1 MVDFKKKIRSKV
13 FLKETDPI
21 QIYSNLDRQA
31 SAGPLRPVQ
40 ESVLNDWYTNYK
52 NKQDIII
59 KLHTGE
65 GKTLIGLL
73 LLQSRLNS
81 GTGPCLYVCP
91 NKQLALQVSNDA
103 NKFGI
108 KHQLHK
114 SGERIPDE
122 FLESKEIL
130 ITYVQRFFN
139 GRTQFGLDNNSI
151 KIGTIVLDD
160 SHACIDSIR
169 SSFSIRANRQSDIY
183 KYFLSLFESSMREQG
198 EGTYMDIKN
207 TDSSYELMPVPYWD
221 WIDKQNEVV
230 EFMNQ
235 QQECDEIKFIYPLL
249 KDIWSDCTAYFTG
262 FGMEI
267 TPDYNL
273 IHRFTAFTKADQRIL
288 MSATT
293 QDDSFFIKGLMMS
306 KESII
311 HPLTNSLTKWS
322 GEKMILFP
330 TRIDN
335 SLNSEYIRNFV
346 CKPFMKGIIS
356 KVALVP
362 SLWWGEDYEKRG
374 AEIAIREK
382 LSEEVSYLKSSGPY
396 NHTVVFVNR
405 YDGIDL
411 ADNQCRLLVLDSL
424 PSFGNL
430 SDRYEQ
436 QCREDSALITTKIA
450 QKIEQGLGRS
460 VRSEKDY
467 SVILIVGEDLV
478 SFVKTSVNQNLFS
491 PQTLMQIRIGED
503 VSNSVKD
510 EITDI
515 QTAEKAFI
523 EVMKQCLN
531 RDEDWK
537 QYYKETMD
545 NIRLKEET
553 HPLID
558 IIIKEFRA
566 EQACIKSDYSTAE
579 KIYQDL
585 INTDFKDREQEKGW
599 YLQLMAK
606 CVYRRSKI
614 DSEKIQKT
622 AHDLNPYVLKPLNY
636 NYKVIS
642 PINQKSITLVQ
653 EYLCKF
659 KTYEDLVLKIDT
671 ILSDLSFGIKS
682 DKFEAALQEIGKL
695 LGYISQRPDHQYN
708 VGPDNLWIFPNG
720 LNFIG
725 FECKNEVL
733 STRKCISKEEVG
745 QMNNHIGWFER
756 TYGIDKSIKY
766 IHIHQTNVVSDKA
779 NYTKDVSVITSRELT
794 EFKKNIKG
802 FIGEFSK
809 YDLKSINEDYIK
821 KALETHKLT
830 LKDIENFYST
840 APILS
845 NIKIYNDD
853 NI

>member
-1 MVDFKKKIRSKV
+1 
-13 FLKETDPI
+13 
-21 QIYSNLDRQA
+21 
-31 SAGPLRPVQ
+31 
-40 ESVLNDWYTNYK
+40 
-52 NKQDIII
+52 
-59 KLHTGE
+59 
-65 GKTLIGLL
+65 
-73 LLQSRLNS
+73 
-81 GTGPCLYVCP
+81 
-91 NKQLALQVSNDA
+91 
-103 NKFGI
+103 
-108 KHQLHK
+108 
-114 SGERIPDE
+114 
-122 FLESKEIL
+122 
-130 ITYVQRFFN
+130 
-139 GRTQFGLDNNSI
+139 
-151 KIGTIVLDD
+151 
-160 SHACIDSIR
+160 
-169 SSFSIRANRQSDIY
+169 
-183 KYFLSLFESSMREQG
+183 
-198 EGTYMDIKN
+198 
-207 TDSSYELMPVPYWD
+207 
-221 WIDKQNEVV
+221 
-230 EFMNQ
+230 
-235 QQECDEIKFIYPLL
+235 
-249 KDIWSDCTAYFTG
+249 
-262 FGMEI
+262 
-267 TPDYNL
+267 
-273 IHRFTAFTKADQRIL
+273 

-293 QDDSFFIKGLMMS
+293 QDDSFFIKGLMMT
-306 KESII
+306 KESVI

-330 TRIDN
+330 TRIDK
-335 SLNSEYIRNFV
+335 SLNSENIRNFV
-346 CKPFMKGIIS
+346 CKSSVKGIIS

-362 SLWWGEDYEKRG
+362 SLWWGDDYEKRG
-374 AEIAIREK
+374 AKIAIRGK
-382 LSEEVSYLKSSGPY
+382 LPEEVNYLRSGGPY
-396 NHTVVFVNR
+396 NHTVVFINR

-411 ADNQCRLLVLDSL
+411 ADNQCRILVLDSL

-478 SFVKTSVNQNLFS
+478 SFIKTSINQNLFS
-491 PQTLMQIRIGED
+491 PQTLMQIKIGED

-510 EITDI
+510 EISDI
-515 QTAEKAFI
+515 QTAGKAFL
-523 EVMKQCLN
+523 EVICQCLN
-531 RDEDWK
+531 RDENWK
-537 QYYKETMD
+537 QFYKEAMD
-545 NIRLKEET
+545 DIKLKEEA

-566 EQACIKSDYSTAE
+566 EQACIKSDYLTAE

-585 INTDFKDREQEKGW
+585 INKDFKDREQEKGW

-642 PINQKSITLVQ
+642 PINQKSLTLVH

-671 ILSDLSFGIKS
+671 ILSDLSFGTKS

-756 TYGIDKSIKY
+756 TYGIDKNIKY

-779 NYTKDVSVITSRELT
+779 NYTKEVSVTTSRELA
-794 EFKKNIKG
+794 ELKKNIKG

-830 LKDIENFYST
+830 LKDMENLYSI
-840 APILS
+840 APILL
-845 NIKIYNDD
+845 
-853 NI
+853 

>member
-1 MVDFKKKIRSKV
+1 MVDFKKKIKSKIFV
-13 FLKETDPI
+13 KETNPI

-31 SAGPLRPVQ
+31 SAGPLRPIQ

-52 NKQDIII
+52 DKRDIII

-73 LLQSRLNS
+73 LLQSRLN
-81 GTGPCLYVCP
+81 TDKGPCLYVCP
-91 NKQLALQVSNDA
+91 SKQLALQASYDA
-103 NKFGI
+103 TKFGI

-114 SGERIPDE
+114 PGEKLPDE

-130 ITYVQRFFN
+130 ITYVQRLFN
-139 GRTQFGLDNNSI
+139 GRTQFGIDNNGI

-169 SSFSIRANRQSDIY
+169 SAYSIKANRQSDIY
-183 KYFLSLFESSMREQG
+183 KHFLSLFEASMRKQG
-198 EGTYMDIKN
+198 EGTYLDIKN
-207 TDSSYELMPVPYWD
+207 TESSYELMPVPYWD
-221 WIDKQNEVV
+221 WIDKQNEVA
-230 EFMNQ
+230 EYMNQ
-235 QQECDEIKFIYPLL
+235 QQDCDEVKFVYPLL

-262 FGMEI
+262 YGIEI

-273 IHRFTAFTKADQRIL
+273 IHRFTSFTKAGQRIL

-293 QDDSFFIKGLMMS
+293 QDDSFFIKGLMMDE
-306 KESII
+306 ESVI

-330 TRIDN
+330 TRIDK
-335 SLNSEYIRNFV
+335 SLNSEFIREIISN
-346 CKPFMKGIIS
+346 PSEKGSIS

-362 SLWWGEDYEKRG
+362 SLWWGDDYAKRG
-374 AEIAIREK
+374 AKIAIGSK
-382 LSEEVSYLKSSGPY
+382 LPEEISYLRGGGPY
-396 NHTVVFVNR
+396 DHTVVFVNR

-411 ADNQCRLLVLDSL
+411 ADNQCRILVLDSL

-430 SDRYEQ
+430 SDKYEQ
-436 QCREDSALITTKIA
+436 QCRELSNLITTKIA

-478 SFVKTSVNQNLFS
+478 SFIKTSVNQNFFS

-510 EITDI
+510 EVTDI
-515 QTAEKAFI
+515 NTAKKAFF
-523 EVMKQCLN
+523 EVTKQCLN
-531 RDEDWK
+531 RDENWK
-537 QYYKETMD
+537 QFYKETMN
-545 NIRLKEET
+545 NIVLKEET
-553 HPLID
+553 HPLIN
-558 IIIKEFRA
+558 IITKEFRA
-566 EQACIKSDYSTAE
+566 EQSCIKSNYTAAE

-585 INTDFKDREQEKGW
+585 IDIDFKDNQQEKGW

-614 DSEKIQKT
+614 DSEKLQKA
-622 AHDLNPYVLKPLNY
+622 AHDLNPYVLKPQEY
-636 NYKVIS
+636 NYQVTT
-642 PINQKSITLVQ
+642 PIDQKAITLTSN
-653 EYLCKF
+653 YLSKF
-659 KTYEDLVLKIDT
+659 KTYEDLQLKIDS
-671 ILSDLSFGIKS
+671 ILADLCFGCKAN
-682 DKFEAALQEIGKL
+682 KFEAALQEIGRL
-695 LGYISQRPDHQYN
+695 LGYISQRPDQQYN

-720 LNFIG
+720 LDFIG

-733 STRKCISKEEVG
+733 NTRKYISKDEVG
-745 QMNNHIGWFER
+745 QMNNHIGWFEQE
-756 TYGIDKSIKY
+756 YGADKNIKY
-766 IHIHQTNVVSDKA
+766 IHIHQTNIVSNKA
-779 NYTKDVSVITSRELT
+779 NYTKEVSIITSKELDKL
-794 EFKKNIKG
+794 KKNIKG

-809 YDLKSINEDYIK
+809 YDLKSVSEDFIE

-830 LKDIENFYST
+830 LKDVEQLYSVT
-840 APILS
+840 PVAQ
-845 NIKIYNDD
+845 
-853 NI
+853 

>member
-1 MVDFKKKIRSKV
+1 MVDFKKKIKSKV
-13 FLKETDPI
+13 FVKETEPAK
-21 QIYSNLDRQA
+21 IYSNLDRQA

-52 NKQDIII
+52 DKHDIII

-91 NKQLALQVSNDA
+91 SIHLALQVSNDA
-103 NKFGI
+103 KKFGI

-114 SGERIPDE
+114 KGERIPDE
-122 FLESKEIL
+122 FLEGKEIL

-169 SSFSIRANRQSDIY
+169 SSFSIKANRQSDIY
-183 KYFLSLFESSMREQG
+183 KYFLSLFESSMRKQG

-221 WIDKQNEVV
+221 WIDKQNEIV

-235 QQECDEIKFIYPLL
+235 QQDCDEVKFIYPLL

-262 FGMEI
+262 SGIEI

-273 IHRFTAFTKADQRIL
+273 IHRFTAFTKADQRVL

-293 QDDSFFIKGLMMS
+293 QDDSFFIKGLMMT

-335 SLNSEYIRNFV
+335 NLNSEYIRNFI
-346 CKPFMKGIIS
+346 CKPSIKGIIS

-374 AEIAIREK
+374 AEIAIRGK

-396 NHTVVFVNR
+396 YHTVVFVNR

-436 QCREDSALITTKIA
+436 QCREDSVLITTKIA

-478 SFVKTSVNQNLFS
+478 SFVKASVNQNLFS

-510 EITDI
+510 EITGI

-585 INTDFKDREQEKGW
+585 INTDSKDREQEKGW

-779 NYTKDVSVITSRELT
+779 NYTKEVSVITSRELT
-794 EFKKNIKG
+794 ELKKNIKG
-802 FIGEFSK
+802 FIGEFSI

-830 LKDIENFYST
+830 LKDMENLYSI
-840 APILS
+840 APTL
-845 NIKIYNDD
+845 
-853 NI
+853 

>member
-1 MVDFKKKIRSKV
+1 MVDFRKKIRSKAFV
-13 FLKETDPI
+13 KETDPAK
-21 QIYSNLDRQA
+21 IYSNLDRQA

-40 ESVLNDWYTNYK
+40 ESVLNDWYTNYRDK
-52 NKQDIII
+52 HDIII

-91 NKQLALQVSNDA
+91 SIHLALQVSNDA
-103 NKFGI
+103 KKFGI

-114 SGERIPDE
+114 KGERIPDE
-122 FLESKEIL
+122 FLEGKEIL

-183 KYFLSLFESSMREQG
+183 KYFLSLFESSMSKQG

-221 WIDKQNEVV
+221 WIDKQNEIV

-235 QQECDEIKFIYPLL
+235 QQDCDEVKFIYPLL

-262 FGMEI
+262 FGIEI

-273 IHRFTAFTKADQRIL
+273 IHRFTAFTKAAQRIL

-306 KESII
+306 KESVI

-330 TRIDN
+330 TRIDK
-335 SLNSEYIRNFV
+335 SLNSEYIRNFI
-346 CKPFMKGIIS
+346 CKPSMRGIIS

-362 SLWWGEDYEKRG
+362 SLWWGEDYKKKG
-374 AEIAIREK
+374 AKIAIREK
-382 LSEEVSYLKSSGPY
+382 LDDEVSYLRSGGPY

-411 ADNQCRLLVLDSL
+411 ADNQCRMLVLDSL

-478 SFVKTSVNQNLFS
+478 SFVKTSVNQDLF
-491 PQTLMQIRIGED
+491 G
-503 VSNSVKD
+503 
-510 EITDI
+510 
-515 QTAEKAFI
+515 
-523 EVMKQCLN
+523 
-531 RDEDWK
+531 
-537 QYYKETMD
+537 
-545 NIRLKEET
+545 
-553 HPLID
+553 
-558 IIIKEFRA
+558 
-566 EQACIKSDYSTAE
+566 
-579 KIYQDL
+579 
-585 INTDFKDREQEKGW
+585 
-599 YLQLMAK
+599 
-606 CVYRRSKI
+606 
-614 DSEKIQKT
+614 
-622 AHDLNPYVLKPLNY
+622 
-636 NYKVIS
+636 
-642 PINQKSITLVQ
+642 SITFHVGNR
-653 EYLCKF
+653 
-659 KTYEDLVLKIDT
+659 VLIH
-671 ILSDLSFGIKS
+671 
-682 DKFEAALQEIGKL
+682 L
-695 LGYISQRPDHQYN
+695 LRSRP
-708 VGPDNLWIFPNG
+708 
-720 LNFIG
+720 
-725 FECKNEVL
+725 
-733 STRKCISKEEVG
+733 
-745 QMNNHIGWFER
+745 
-756 TYGIDKSIKY
+756 
-766 IHIHQTNVVSDKA
+766 
-779 NYTKDVSVITSRELT
+779 YT
-794 EFKKNIKG
+794 
-802 FIGEFSK
+802 
-809 YDLKSINEDYIK
+809 
-821 KALETHKLT
+821 
-830 LKDIENFYST
+830 
-840 APILS
+840 
-845 NIKIYNDD
+845 
-853 NI
+853 

>member
-1 MVDFKKKIRSKV
+1 MIDFKSKIKSKSFAKDTNPV
-13 FLKETDPI
+13 N
-21 QIYSNLDRQA
+21 IYSNLDRQA
-31 SAGPLRPVQ
+31 SAGPLRPIQ
-40 ESVLNDWYTNYK
+40 SSVLDDWYTNH
-52 NKQDIII
+52 NDDRDVII

-81 GTGPCLYVCP
+81 GKGPCLYVCP
-91 NKQLALQVSNDA
+91 SIQLAEQASNDA
-103 NKFGI
+103 TKFGI

-114 SGERIPDE
+114 QGERIPDE

-130 ITYVQRFFN
+130 ITYVQRLFN
-139 GRTQFGLDNNSI
+139 GRTQFGIDNNSI

-169 SSFSIRANRQSDIY
+169 SAFSIKANRQSDIY
-183 KYFLSLFESSMREQG
+183 KYFLSLFEASMRKQG
-198 EGTYMDIKN
+198 EGTYIDIKN
-207 TDSSYELMPVPYWD
+207 TESSYELMPVPYWD
-221 WIDKQNEVV
+221 WIDKQNEVA
-230 EFMNQ
+230 EYMNQ
-235 QQECDEIKFIYPLL
+235 QQDCDEVKFVYPLL

-262 FGMEI
+262 SGIEI

-273 IHRFTAFTKADQRIL
+273 IHRFTSFTKADQRIL

-306 KESII
+306 KESVI

-330 TRIDN
+330 TRIDK
-335 SLNSEYIRNFV
+335 SLNSENIRNFV
-346 CKPFMKGIIS
+346 CKSSVKGIIS

-362 SLWWGEDYEKRG
+362 SLWWGDDYEKRG
-374 AEIAIREK
+374 AKIAIRGK
-382 LSEEVSYLKSSGPY
+382 LPEEVNYLRSGGPY
-396 NHTVVFVNR
+396 NHTVVFINR

-411 ADNQCRLLVLDSL
+411 ADNQCRILVLDSL

-478 SFVKTSVNQNLFS
+478 SFIKTSINQNLFS
-491 PQTLMQIRIGED
+491 PQTLMQIKIGED

-510 EITDI
+510 EISDI
-515 QTAEKAFI
+515 QTAGKAFL
-523 EVMKQCLN
+523 EVISQCLN
-531 RDEDWK
+531 RDENWK
-537 QYYKETMD
+537 QFYKEAMD
-545 NIRLKEET
+545 DIKLKEEA

-566 EQACIKSDYSTAE
+566 EQACIKSDYSRAE

-585 INTDFKDREQEKGW
+585 INIDFKDREQEKGW

-614 DSEKIQKT
+614 NSEKIQKK

-642 PINQKSITLVQ
+642 TINQKSLTLVH

-671 ILSDLSFGIKS
+671 ILSALSFGTRS

-695 LGYISQRPDHQYN
+695 LGYISQRPDHEYN
-708 VGPDNLWIFPNG
+708 VGPDNLWIFPNS

-756 TYGIDKSIKY
+756 TYGIDKHIKY

-794 EFKKNIKG
+794 ELKKNIKG
-802 FIGEFSK
+802 FIDEFSE

-830 LKDIENFYST
+830 LKDMENLYSI
-840 APILS
+840 APIPLV
-845 NIKIYNDD
+845 YQDL
-853 NI
+853 